1 MAERGLLETEP
12 GEFTTDSKWIAG
24 ISSGQPVCEVAS
36 RVLDAHATALTLFG
50 QWLSKSEAVAERAFL
65 EGLVLAE
72 QQATADLR
80 AAFLATWT
88 TKGFDRLKRQSG
100 AYC

>member
-1 MAERGLLETEP
+1 MLQYVTQERIDLCF
-12 GEFTTDSKWIAG
+12 EFELSYATLGAVND
-24 ISSGQPVCEVAS
+24 
-36 RVLDAHATALTLFG
+36 HATALTLFG

-88 TKGFDRLKRQSG
+88 PKDIDRLKRQFG